1 MKRQADGR
9 WRSAGQPTVVS
20 EAVLR
25 ARWIEAET
33 LRLKQM
39 GLSFDAIADQIT
51 RVGRG
56 QAAALV
62 EIPDGVTF
70 PAGYRITK
78 QGCHKAFR
86 KALARE
92 PALELEHM
100 RRLDTARSEEMYMS
114 LQPGIRKGNARS
126 VEVGIKLLD
135 HSAKINGYAA
145 PQRHELTGKDGQP
158 LTLVQ
163 LLEAVGPI
171 GNDDDQ

>member
-1 MKRQADGR
+1 M
-9 WRSAGQPTVVS
+9 VVS

-25 ARWIEAET
+25 ARWVEAET

-39 GLSFDAIADQIT
+39 GLSFEAIAEQIT
-51 RVGRG
+51 RVGLG
-56 QAAALV
+56 QAAPL
-62 EIPDGVTF
+62 IPLPEGVTF

-92 PALELEHM
+92 PSLEVEEF
-100 RRLDTARSEEMYMS
+100 RKLDIARSEEMFLN
-114 LQPGIRKGNARS
+114 LQPGIRKGNLRA

-135 HSAKINGYAA
+135 HAAKINGYAA
-145 PQRHELTGKDGQP
+145 PQRHELTGKDGKP

-171 GNDDDQ
+171 TDEDKE